1 MVKALQINLR
11 KVNKD
16 YNIKLSCGV
25 YIINDEAVDI
35 PEMYDRASLAAKSCK
50 GKFVQ
55 SLAYYDEKMIEN
67 MRQEQF
73 IINEVNRAIE
83 EEQFEVYLQPKINL
97 VTDRSYG
104 AEALV
109 RWNHPEKGMMSPGE
123 FIPVY
128 ERNGIIGRLDQY
140 MWCHVCMLLRK
151 WLDEGKTPNPIS
163 VNVSRVNIY
172 NPHLIKIFK
181 KLLTEFQI
189 PAELLNLELTESVF
203 MEDPSGHSVTSNRS
217 RNHPS

>member
-1 MVKALQINLR
+1 MPYQEENVELLVKALQINLR

-25 YIINDEAVDI
+25 YIIKDDTADV

-73 IINEVNRAIE
+73 IINEVNRAID
-83 EEQFEVYLQPKINL
+83 EEQFEVYLQPKMNL

-109 RWNHPEKGMMSPGE
+109 RWNHPEKGMMSPGSLSLSMSAMGLLAGWTS
-123 FIPVY
+123 IC
-128 ERNGIIGRLDQY
+128 GA
-140 MWCHVCMLLRK
+140 MSVCCCASGWMR
-151 WLDEGKTPNPIS
+151 GKHQIQ
-163 VNVSRVNIY
+163 
-172 NPHLIKIFK
+172 
-181 KLLTEFQI
+181 FQSMY
-189 PAELLNLELTESVF
+189 PE
-203 MEDPSGHSVTSNRS
+203 
-217 RNHPS
+217 